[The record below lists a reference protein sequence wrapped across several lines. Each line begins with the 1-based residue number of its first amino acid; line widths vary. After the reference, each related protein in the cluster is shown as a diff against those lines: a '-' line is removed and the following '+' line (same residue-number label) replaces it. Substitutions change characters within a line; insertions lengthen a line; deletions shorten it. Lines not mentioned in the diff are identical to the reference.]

1 MDYVEVEG
9 TSIDDAIARALQRLG
24 VERDRVEI
32 EIVSNASRGLFGL
45 GGRRAVVR
53 ATLRS
58 PLNLESAP
66 SPTVGAAPAVATPG
80 LQRDDRPAVER
91 APESAAQVP
100 DARIL
105 EQARAILEQ
114 IARMITADA
123 QVEIAR
129 DADGVRLV
137 ITGDSSG
144 VLIGRR
150 GQTLDALEYLINRI
164 AGRDEDGVT
173 HIAVD
178 SQDYRA
184 RRREA
189 LVALA
194 ARVAERA
201 RRRGKTVTLNPM
213 SPRDRRIVHLALR
226 GDPSLITRSSGK
238 GYFRKL
244 LVIPEASR
252 KGGRIPGGENGA

>member
-32 EIVSNASRGLFGL
+32 EIVSNATRGLFGL
-45 GGRRAVVR
+45 GGRKAVVR

-58 PLNLESAP
+58 PLSLESP
-66 SPTVGAAPAVATPG
+66 AAPAARSAPATAVPG
-80 LQRDDRPAVER
+80 PPPAEAPPVEP
-91 APESAAQVP
+91 AEEPTTPEV
-100 DARIL
+100 DGRIL

-114 IARMITADA
+114 IARMMTADV
-123 QVEIAR
+123 QVEIVR
-129 DADGVRLV
+129 DAEGPSLV
-137 ITGDSSG
+137 IAGDTSG

-164 AGRDEDGVT
+164 VARDEDGSAR
-173 HIAVD
+173 IAVD
-178 SQDYRA
+178 SQNYRA

-189 LVALA
+189 LVELA
-194 ARVAERA
+194 QRVAERA

-213 SPRDRRIVHLALR
+213 SPRDRRIIHLALR
-226 GDPSLITRSSGK
+226 NDPSLITRSSGK

-244 LVIPEASR
+244 LI
-252 KGGRIPGGENGA
+252 IPGGGRAARGEKVP